1 MLIGNRNMMR
11 KNGVPLLFLLLLLL
25 FAACRPARYPQVLQE
40 ADSLASA
47 CPDSAVALLHGLR
60 AEMAEERR
68 AVQMYYRLLCIK
80 AQDKAYIPHTSDSA
94 VLSVLHYYEERKDRR
109 HLPEAYYYAGRVYRD
124 LGDAPQALDYF
135 DKALEAMPRDGMLPL
150 RSKVL
155 SQMGTLFYRQGMYPE
170 ALEMYK
176 GSLKSDSVLGD
187 SVGIIA
193 NRLNMSLSYKSLG
206 KQDSMRIFALSAHL
220 LNRNMQRPPHTG
232 DIENRLAWAYLCEQQ
247 YDSARLFLREALQ
260 NSNDRNKDAIYTTAG
275 LFHQAL
281 GNSDS
286 AVWYYQ
292 HLLHETS
299 IYVRQVAYGN
309 LAQLALAQNNPQK
322 ALHYLYEHNLCA
334 DSIQKITNTE
344 GIRKVY
350 ALYNYQLREKENS
363 RLREA
368 NARKTQNI
376 VYLALGAGLLLVGSG
391 AFYRKRKKQW
401 KAQWENAENLRKEA
415 YRRSAQF
422 VQDNRAEME
431 KLQKKIRQLQRDLKD
446 KGSMLEELERQKAI
460 LANTNQQ
467 TLLEQD
473 KRRLAEEGLFN
484 SDIYLH
490 FRQQLEEEVPHLTPQ
505 DWNDLQEQLDACYD
519 GFTRKLHTLHLRLSS
534 KEMQTCMLI
543 KARFSNTEI
552 GKLTHTSVEGVSSRR
567 SRLYE
572 KVFHEKKGSK
582 EWDAF
587 IRSL

>member
-1 MLIGNRNMMR
+1 MHKTLTI
-11 KNGVPLLFLLLLLL
+11 LLFLLLFL
-25 FAACRPARYPQVLQE
+25 AACCPVRYPQVLLE

-47 CPDSAVALLHGLR
+47 CPDSAVALLRGLQ
-60 AEMAEERR
+60 AEMAGERK
-68 AVQMYYRLLCIK
+68 AVQIYYRLLCVK

-94 VLSVLHYYEERKDRR
+94 VQAVLRYYEGHRDRR
-109 HLPEAYYYAGRVYRD
+109 HLPEAYYYAGRVASD

-155 SQMGTLFYRQGMYPE
+155 SQMGTLFYRQGMLFYRQGMYPE

-350 ALYNYQLREKENS
+350 ALYNYQLREKENA
-363 RLREA
+363 RLTIISCGKRRMPDCGKPMPGKRRTSSIWPWVRACCSSEA
-368 NARKTQNI
+368 GLSTESGKSNGRLNGKTQ
-376 VYLALGAGLLLVGSG
+376 
-391 AFYRKRKKQW
+391 
-401 KAQWENAENLRKEA
+401 
-415 YRRSAQF
+415 
-422 VQDNRAEME
+422 
-431 KLQKKIRQLQRDLKD
+431 KI
-446 KGSMLEELERQKAI
+446 
-460 LANTNQQ
+460 
-467 TLLEQD
+467 
-473 KRRLAEEGLFN
+473 
-484 SDIYLH
+484 
-490 FRQQLEEEVPHLTPQ
+490 
-505 DWNDLQEQLDACYD
+505 
-519 GFTRKLHTLHLRLSS
+519 
-534 KEMQTCMLI
+534 
-543 KARFSNTEI
+543 
-552 GKLTHTSVEGVSSRR
+552 
-567 SRLYE
+567 
-572 KVFHEKKGSK
+572 
-582 EWDAF
+582 
-587 IRSL
+587 

>member
-1 MLIGNRNMMR
+1 MHKTLTI
-11 KNGVPLLFLLLLLL
+11 LLFLLLFL
-25 FAACRPARYPQVLQE
+25 AACCPVRYPQVLLE

-47 CPDSAVALLHGLR
+47 CPDSAVALLRGLQ
-60 AEMAEERR
+60 AEMAGERK
-68 AVQMYYRLLCIK
+68 AVQIYYRLLCVK

-94 VLSVLHYYEERKDRR
+94 VQAVLRYYEGHRDRR
-109 HLPEAYYYAGRVYRD
+109 HLPEAYYYAGRVASD

-135 DKALEAMPRDGMLPL
+135 DKALEAMPRDGMLPLRSKVLSQMGTLFYRQGMMPRDGMLPL

-350 ALYNYQLREKENS
+350 ALYNYQLREKE
-363 RLREA
+363 
-368 NARKTQNI
+368 
-376 VYLALGAGLLLVGSG
+376 
-391 AFYRKRKKQW
+391 
-401 KAQWENAENLRKEA
+401 
-415 YRRSAQF
+415 RRMP
-422 VQDNRAEME
+422 D
-431 KLQKKIRQLQRDLKD
+431 
-446 KGSMLEELERQKAI
+446 
-460 LANTNQQ
+460 
-467 TLLEQD
+467 
-473 KRRLAEEGLFN
+473 
-484 SDIYLH
+484 
-490 FRQQLEEEVPHLTPQ
+490 
-505 DWNDLQEQLDACYD
+505 
-519 GFTRKLHTLHLRLSS
+519 
-534 KEMQTCMLI
+534 
-543 KARFSNTEI
+543 
-552 GKLTHTSVEGVSSRR
+552 
-567 SRLYE
+567 
-572 KVFHEKKGSK
+572 
-582 EWDAF
+582 
-587 IRSL
+587 

>member
-1 MLIGNRNMMR
+1 MC

-299 IYVRQVAYGN
+299 TYVRQVAYGN

-350 ALYNYQLREKENS
+350 ALYNYQLREKENA

-473 KRRLAEEGLFN
+473 KRRLAEEGLFS

>member
-1 MLIGNRNMMR
+1 MFIENKKTMHKTLTI
-11 KNGVPLLFLLLLLL
+11 LLFLLLFL
-25 FAACRPARYPQVLQE
+25 AACCPVRYPQVLLE

-47 CPDSAVALLHGLR
+47 CPDSAVALLRGLQ
-60 AEMAEERR
+60 AEMAGERK
-68 AVQMYYRLLCIK
+68 AVQIYYRLLCVK

-94 VLSVLHYYEERKDRR
+94 VQAVLRYYEGHRDRR
-109 HLPEAYYYAGRVYRD
+109 HLPEAYYYAGRVASD

-350 ALYNYQLREKENS
+350 ALYNYQLREKENA
-363 RLREA
+363 RLRAVNER
-368 NARKTQNI
+368 NARGTTYLIITAGILSVMVVFYIRRRRKTWDSRI
-376 VYLALGAGLLLVGSG
+376 
-391 AFYRKRKKQW
+391 
-401 KAQWENAENLRKEA
+401 KAITK
-415 YRRSAQF
+415 
-422 VQDNRAEME
+422 
-431 KLQKKIRQLQRDLKD
+431 LKD
-446 KGSMLEELERQKAI
+446 EIYQRSEQYIHNNEIKIQQLSNLLQDKEKDLQESEATRQRLERQLKI
-460 LANTNQQ
+460 LQNVNQQ
-467 TLLEQD
+467 INLEKDSRESAEYLLYHSE
-473 KRRLAEEGLFN
+473 
-484 SDIYLH
+484 IYTR
-490 FRQQLEEEVPHLTPQ
+490 FRQRLKADGSKSRLTQ
-505 DWNDLQEQLDACYD
+505 QEWKCLQEQIDQCYN
-519 GFTRKLHTLHLRLSS
+519 GFTSKLNGAYQLDDRELHICL
-534 KEMQTCMLI
+534 LI
-543 KARFSNTEI
+543 KLQFSYTEI
-552 GKLTHTSVEGVSSRR
+552 GKLVNLSLSGINSVR
-567 SRLYE
+567 SRLYQ
-572 KVFHEKKGSK
+572 KVFGIKGNAK
-582 EWDAF
+582 DWDTF
-587 IRSL
+587 ILSL